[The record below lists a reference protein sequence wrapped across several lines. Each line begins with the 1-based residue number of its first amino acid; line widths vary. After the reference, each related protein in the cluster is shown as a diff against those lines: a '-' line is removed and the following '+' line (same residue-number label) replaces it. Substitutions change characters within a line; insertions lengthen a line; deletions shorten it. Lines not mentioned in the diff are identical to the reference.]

1 MRNLTDFALR
11 LEYER
16 VKDLGDK
23 LVDIG
28 GRLNWEE
35 FRPLLEAMYK
45 NNTERGGRPHLD
57 VIVMLKSLFIQQL
70 TAYPMSSLNGKLP
83 IASRLECFLAQQR
96 LFQIPQQYGSSE
108 NALLRPV
115 QTRKYGL
122 RCKDNLML

>member
-28 GRLNWEE
+28 GRLNWEG
-35 FRPLLEAMYK
+35 FRPPLEAMYR
-45 NNTERGGRPHLD
+45 NNTECGGRPNLD

-70 TAYPMSSLNGKLP
+70 YSLSDEQLERE
-83 IASRLECFLAQQR
+83 IADRISFRVFLGTTETVP
-96 LFQIPQQYGSSE
+96 IPQRYGSSE

-122 RCKDNLML
+122 RCKGNLMP